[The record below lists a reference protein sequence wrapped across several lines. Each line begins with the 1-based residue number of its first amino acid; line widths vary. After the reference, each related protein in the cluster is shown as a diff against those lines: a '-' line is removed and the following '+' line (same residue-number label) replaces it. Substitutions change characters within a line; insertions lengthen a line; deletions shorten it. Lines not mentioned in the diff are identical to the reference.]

1 MFRSAAAITKVLG
14 GVSDKELLTK
24 DELVSKGNTNGGII
38 LVGSHVNK
46 TTQQLEELKNCKY
59 PIEFIEFNQHLVLQE
74 NGLKNEVKRVIKVVE
89 EK

>member
-46 TTQQLEELKNCKY
+46 TTNS
-59 PIEFIEFNQHLVLQE
+59 
-74 NGLKNEVKRVIKVVE
+74 
-89 EK
+89 